1 MSAATN
7 SKPTI
12 TRRKKPARSIQVD
25 RQLTD
30 NLQTVGKNNLQA
42 EEVAK
47 LQASIPF
54 GFLFLNRR

>member
-12 TRRKKPARSIQVD
+12 TAPKKLTESIHID

-30 NLQTVGKNNLQA
+30 NLQTAGKDNLQA
-42 EEVAK
+42 EEFVK

-54 GFLFLNRR
+54 GFLFLNRH

>member
-12 TRRKKPARSIQVD
+12 TGRKKPARSIQVD

-30 NLQTVGKNNLQA
+30 DLQTVGKDNLQA
-42 EEVAK
+42 EEFVK